1 MAKQFAALD
10 AVLDDAIELP
20 AGPNGEIYRIEGPS
34 AEDGLRIERI
44 TTLATRLAA
53 GGEVKDKEVLDD
65 DAELDLYRAAL
76 GASYDQLLVDL
87 SWPRFKHVAMTVV
100 FWIAADLDTAERYWA
115 SGGDP
120 SRAAPNRATRR
131 AGTRSSGTAAA
142 KSTPR
147 RGSTS
152 GTNTRKPT
160 SRAAK
165 A

>member
-1 MAKQFAALD
+1 MARTFAALD

-44 TTLATRLAA
+44 MTLATRLAA
-53 GGEVKDKEVLDD
+53 GGEPTEAQVLDD

-76 GASYDQLLVDL
+76 GASYDQLLTEL
-87 SWPRFKHVAMTVV
+87 SWPRFRHVAMTVV
-100 FWIAADLDTAERYWA
+100 FWITADLDTAERYWA

-120 SRAAPNRATRR
+120 SRLAPNRATRR

-142 KSTPR
+142 SKTPR

-152 GTNTRKPT
+152 GTSTRKATP
-160 SRAAK
+160 RAAK

>member
-1 MAKQFAALD
+1 MARTFAALD

-20 AGPNGEIYRIEGPS
+20 AGPNGEVYRIEGPP

-44 TTLATRLAA
+44 MSLATRLAA
-53 GGEVKDKEVLDD
+53 GGEVKNTEVLDD
-65 DAELDLYRAAL
+65 DQELDLYRAAL
-76 GASYDQLLVDL
+76 GGTYDQLLADL

-100 FWIAADLDTAERYWA
+100 FWITADLDTAERYWA

-120 SRAAPNRATRR
+120 NRAAPNRATRR

-142 KSTPR
+142 TSTPR

-152 GTNTRKPT
+152 GTSTRKAT